1 MKILQYLSRYIKSF
15 QAWAFISLLNGKTCI
30 CFLGINLT
38 EIKAQ
43 NWEAQ
48 KTQENDKITEEFWSP
63 DPFQYSLFTK
73 HKGLGHSPDR
83 KQVVSASLWKSTIY
97 FAPRQPKLGRLAE
110 PKLFTKR

>member
-1 MKILQYLSRYIKSF
+1 MFKQVYQVFS
-15 QAWAFISLLNGKTCI
+15 G
-30 CFLGINLT
+30 LGIYFFVEWQNLYLLPWDKFNRNQGT
-38 EIKAQ
+38 EL
-43 NWEAQ
+43 ES
-48 KTQENDKITEEFWSP
+48 TEEENDKITEEFWSP

-73 HKGLGHSPDR
+73 HKGLSHSADR